1 MAWHSLNPGCTMWRL
16 SCSTLQVCPLPFHM
30 PLLICSHQRH
40 VSVYDAWVQTSFWWA
55 RKQGCLLNHTN
66 LSPLIPL
73 HKKKLNKAKQNLMG
87 NWSNYNRGWMEI
99 TVTYLKHIFQNGNLL
114 PFVVLK
120 ERFNLLPIH
129 AFLLPAVA
137 ARC

>member
-1 MAWHSLNPGCTMWRL
+1 MGADFILVGPEAGLFAKPHKPFPTY
-16 SCSTLQVCPLPFHM
+16 TLTQ
-30 PLLICSHQRH
+30 
-40 VSVYDAWVQTSFWWA
+40 
-55 RKQGCLLNHTN
+55 
-66 LSPLIPL
+66 
-73 HKKKLNKAKQNLMG
+73 KKLNKAKQNLMG